1 MEIFK
6 KILSIFLVLTAVA
19 LASTYAYLRFNND
32 NTKQETFLDDNQ
44 LSDVEDNGFN
54 GENDDS
60 DLEENEETKE
70 EDHEVYESKE
80 NIKLK
85 IPDGKRAITIQIN
98 ELTSLGYNLKKGD
111 VIDVIAIFPEKN
123 IQNEISFKDN
133 VQLILQNIQ
142 VLDVNLTNHN
152 LREQNLNTQ
161 EYDTATLLVTPTKAE
176 KLIYA
181 KVFGEIRFL
190 LRGEGDDEFVFGTS
204 GISRDSFKK

>member
-1 MEIFK
+1 MELFK
-6 KILSIFLVLTAVA
+6 KILSIFLVLTAVV
-19 LASTYAYLRFNND
+19 LASTYAYLRINND

-44 LSDVEDNGFN
+44 LSDVEDNSFN
-54 GENDDS
+54 GENDNS
-60 DLEENEETKE
+60 DLEETKE

-98 ELTSLGYNLKKGD
+98 ELTSLGYNLKHGD

-142 VLDVNLTNHN
+142 VLDVNLMNHN
-152 LREQNLNTQ
+152 LKEQNLNTQ

-190 LRGEGDDEFVFGTS
+190 LRGEGDDEFVFGTP